1 MTQFVTGIVRQQA
14 CMMTDGRV
22 RTGRSLEQAEA
33 VPVERVRAPFRDK
46 KQARWAPWTRSEC
59 VWTNRTSRPA
69 DAAEDRAR
77 TLPSAWKSGLSG
89 SSISMADKWP
99 LLAVGVDD
107 VIVGGNGSRGRDS
120 VCDLRTGQ
128 VRSWPPVR
136 AAMAAFHSG

>member
-1 MTQFVTGIVRQQA
+1 
-14 CMMTDGRV
+14 MMTEGRV

-33 VPVERVRAPFRDK
+33 VPVGRVRAPFRDK

-69 DAAEDRAR
+69 DAEDMAR
-77 TLPSAWKSGLSG
+77 TLLYTWKSGLSG

-120 VCDLRTGQ
+120 V
-128 VRSWPPVR
+128 
-136 AAMAAFHSG
+136 